1 MKPSDLKSGTYIDF
15 GIENI
20 EKNPKFEARD
30 HVRIS
35 KYKHIFLQKVTL
47 QIGLEEFLLL
57 KKLKNCFVDIC
68 Y

>member
-20 EKNPKFEARD
+20 EKDPKFEARD

-35 KYKHIFLQKVTL
+35 KHKHIFLQKVTL
-47 QIGLEEFLLL
+47 QIGLREFLLL